1 MRGPGDDDEMSETE
15 RELADAYADAGLT
28 SDDVDM
34 LDDEDDWD
42 LSRLDRDESAD
53 DDDED
58 DDDDDDDDDED

>member
-1 MRGPGDDDEMSETE
+1 MRGPGDDDEMSDTE
-15 RELADAYADAGLT
+15 RELAEAYADAGLT

-42 LSRLDRDESAD
+42 LSRLDC
-53 DDDED
+53 D